1 MEYKEDLKMFFM
13 VASLLIL
20 GAISLFRAGIIDLH
34 AIFKTACVVIPACL
48 IMGVLGEKIGNIMD
62 NPKNRTDADYKLAVL
77 NALKQMDKSIS
88 LQELND
94 KLSKQVTTED
104 LPEETETESEI

>member
-1 MEYKEDLKMFFM
+1 M

-20 GAISLFRAGIIDLH
+20 GAISLFKAGIIDLH
-34 AIFKTACVVIPACL
+34 SIFKTACVVIPACF
-48 IMGVLGEKIGNIMD
+48 IMGILGEKIGNIMD

-104 LPEETETESEI
+104 LPEEEESETEI